1 MEIERTFVVHG
12 AEGWD
17 EPTPIGSFTVFDV
30 RPGRVDMQIREPGD
44 YGLKTCQASDLA
56 GGDAQQNA
64 RALEAVLNG
73 QDHGAHRDCLL
84 LGTSLALEVVGRTSS
99 PQEGV
104 EMAAAAIDSGKA
116 RQVLQSLL
124 TFSKNAESCQRPQ
137 RRASPGEP
145 NTMSDFL
152 EQMAASSRER
162 LEAARRSR
170 SEAALLQA
178 AEAMAP
184 APTLVTHRFD
194 LIAELKLR
202 SPAVGQLKA
211 NTEDVASRVT
221 TYARAGAAAVSVLTE
236 PSRFDGS
243 MSHLEQATQALASLN
258 VPAMRKDFL
267 VDPYQVL
274 EARVAG
280 AGGVLVIIRML
291 SPSGIQEMLECASN
305 VGLFVLL
312 EAFDEADIEVMHRIL
327 SPKTT
332 GQVLA
337 GLNCRDLATLQ
348 IVPQRLIDLAH
359 LLPTHV
365 PRVAES
371 GVVTPEDAA
380 RVAAAGYELAL
391 VGSALMQGGDPHTL
405 AAAMLKAGRQSR
417 PQ

>member
-1 MEIERTFVVHG
+1 MAT
-12 AEGWD
+12 
-17 EPTPIGSFTVFDV
+17 GSH
-30 RPGRVDMQIREPGD
+30 Q
-44 YGLKTCQASDLA
+44 
-56 GGDAQQNA
+56 
-64 RALEAVLNG
+64 
-73 QDHGAHRDCLL
+73 
-84 LGTSLALEVVGRTSS
+84 
-99 PQEGV
+99 
-104 EMAAAAIDSGKA
+104 
-116 RQVLQSLL
+116 
-124 TFSKNAESCQRPQ
+124 
-137 RRASPGEP
+137 
-145 NTMSDFL
+145 
-152 EQMAASSRER
+152 R
-162 LEAARRSR
+162 LEAARRNR
-170 SEAALLQA
+170 SEASLLQT
-178 AEAMAP
+178 AETMDP
-184 APTLVTHRFD
+184 APKLVTNPARFD

-211 NTEDVASRVT
+211 DTEDVASRVT

-243 MSHLEQATQALASLN
+243 MSHLEQATQALAPLN

-337 GLNCRDLATLQ
+337 GLNCRDLASLQ

-417 PQ
+417 TK